1 MKRLSINFLRTC
13 LGTVLLIL
21 LIFCPWMQPKTV
33 SLLYVPT
40 EKTGGMED
48 GIDDIIN
55 EIVEGYKIVP
65 VNRVKT

>member
-1 MKRLSINFLRTC
+1 MKKLSINMQITW
-13 LGTVLLIL
+13 LGTVFLIL
-21 LIFCPWMQPKTV
+21 LIFCPWMQPKAV

-40 EKTGGMED
+40 EMTGGMED

-65 VNRVKT
+65 INRVKT